1 MNPKQWPKCE
11 TNTNHEK
18 HHHQNRRLDEPNPSR
33 QVQAPGAGADIA
45 AVVLL
50 APVWFVPQWLALTAS
65 VVAVIAAAVGKE
77 KADAKADLRDIVA
90 TLCGG
95 VVVWITYLI
104 V

>member
-1 MNPKQWPKCE
+1 MKRAIEKIVGWMNRIPADKY
-11 TNTNHEK
+11 K
-18 HHHQNRRLDEPNPSR
+18 H
-33 QVQAPGAGADIA
+33 QALGADIA

-50 APVWFVPQWLALTAS
+50 ALVWFVPQWLALTAS

-95 VVVWITYLI
+95 AVVWFPFLIAILI

>member
-1 MNPKQWPKCE
+1 MKRAIEKIVGWMNRIPADKY
-11 TNTNHEK
+11 K
-18 HHHQNRRLDEPNPSR
+18 HFA
-33 QVQAPGAGADIA
+33 VGAFVA

-50 APVWFVPQWLALTAS
+50 ALVWFVPQWLALTAS

-95 VVVWITYLI
+95 VVVWLPFLIAILI

>member
-1 MNPKQWPKCE
+1 MKRAI
-11 TNTNHEK
+11 EK
-18 HHHQNRRLDEPNPSR
+18 IIGWLNRISADKYKHQALGS
-33 QVQAPGAGADIA
+33 DIA

-50 APVWFVPQWLALTAS
+50 ALVWFVPQWLALTAS

-77 KADAKADLRDIVA
+77 KVDAKADLRDIVA

-95 VVVWITYLI
+95 AVVWLPFLIAILI

>member
-1 MNPKQWPKCE
+1 MKDIITKIVGWLNRIPADKY
-11 TNTNHEK
+11 K
-18 HHHQNRRLDEPNPSR
+18 H
-33 QVQAPGAGADIA
+33 QALGADIA

-50 APVWFVPQWLALTAS
+50 ALVWFVPQWLALTAS

-90 TLCGG
+90 TFYGG
-95 VVVWITYLI
+95 TVVWLPFLVAILI

>member
-1 MNPKQWPKCE
+1 MKNIITKIVGWMNRIPADKY
-11 TNTNHEK
+11 K
-18 HHHQNRRLDEPNPSR
+18 H
-33 QVQAPGAGADIA
+33 QALGADIA

-50 APVWFVPQWLALTAS
+50 ALVWFVPQWLALTAS

-77 KADAKADLRDIVA
+77 LIDDKADLRDIVA

>member
-1 MNPKQWPKCE
+1 MTTMKQIFDKIVGWLNSIPADKY
-11 TNTNHEK
+11 K
-18 HHHQNRRLDEPNPSR
+18 HFA
-33 QVQAPGAGADIA
+33 VGTAVA

-50 APVWFVPQWLALTAS
+50 AVALFVPQWLALTAS

-90 TLCGG
+90 TLGGG

-104 V
+104 G

>member
-1 MNPKQWPKCE
+1 MKRAI
-11 TNTNHEK
+11 EK
-18 HHHQNRRLDEPNPSR
+18 IIGWLNQISADKYKHQAL
-33 QVQAPGAGADIA
+33 GADIA

-50 APVWFVPQWLALTAS
+50 ALVWFVPQWLALTAS

-90 TLCGG
+90 TFYGG
-95 VVVWITYLI
+95 TVVWLPFLVAILI